1 MRTSLA
7 FLLLAA
13 LALLSACG
21 GSDGEASSSDSR
33 VPVRVEPVERR
44 DLTHTVILSGRLRA
58 NAVVEVQPKLT
69 GRIVAFHK
77 REGDTVRAGE
87 LLVELDTTELALE
100 LQRASASLAQA
111 RARRD
116 EANRKLARAEELH
129 QKNVLSD
136 AALETARA
144 EAAIVDADRKTAV
157 AGRDLARQRL
167 ADARITAPIDGIL
180 QDRTH
185 SVGDWATPSLGGGAT
200 AGASR
205 GGIFTLIQVDPLLLD
220 VYVSEQ
226 DVARIRQTDE
236 EVQIQV
242 DSIPGDEFVG
252 VVDYVAPSLDPVSFT
267 QLIRLRLPNP
277 DSRLKPGMFARLE
290 AVRDVA
296 EDALVVPADALVDLG
311 DAFGVYVVDERQ
323 QARLRPVQTL
333 FIAGNAAAVASGL
346 SEGDQVIVEGKSSV
360 REGTEVRLVSA
371 TPRTGT

>member
-13 LALLSACG
+13 LAFLSACG

-33 VPVRVEPVERR
+33 VPVRVEPVQRR
-44 DLTHTVILSGRLRA
+44 DLTHTVVLSGRLRA
-58 NAVVEVQPKLT
+58 TAVVEVHPKVT

-116 EANRKLARAEELH
+116 EAHRKLARAEELH
-129 QKNVLSD
+129 QKNVLSE

-185 SVGDWATPSLGGGAT
+185 SVGDWAAPSLG
-200 AGASR
+200 AGAAR

-226 DVARIRQTDE
+226 DVARIRETDE

-242 DSIPGDEFVG
+242 DAIPGDEFEG
-252 VVDYVAPSLDPVSFT
+252 VVEYVAPSLDPVSFT

-277 DSRLKPGMFARLE
+277 DRRLKPGMFARLE

-296 EDALVVPADALVDLG
+296 KDALVVPADALVDLG
-311 DAFGVYVVDERQ
+311 EAFAVYVVDEGQ

-360 REGTEVRLVSA
+360 REGTEVRLVPA

>member
-44 DLTHTVILSGRLRA
+44 DLTHTVVLSGRLRA

-157 AGRDLARQRL
+157 ASRDLARQRL

-180 QDRTH
+180 QDRSH
-185 SVGDWATPSLGGGAT
+185 SVGDWATPSPGGGAT

-242 DSIPGDEFVG
+242 DSVPGEEFVG